1 MLLVKHFVSVSP
13 IHNLGLFTEGPIR
26 KGQEVWRFEP
36 DYDVEI
42 PAAMLA
48 DLEADCRE
56 MVRDCAEYFA
66 DRDVYRLGN
75 DGDIFMNHSDQPS
88 LLDLGDRMIAAWD
101 VAAGEELTC
110 DYRTVHVAGY
120 HPPPILGP
128 VHEPT

>member
-1 MLLVKHFVSVSP
+1 MLLVKHFVSASP
-13 IHNLGLFTEGPIR
+13 IHNLGLFAGEPIK
-26 KGQEVWRFEP
+26 KGREVWRFEP

-42 PAAMLA
+42 PSAMLA
-48 DLEADCRE
+48 DLEANYRE
-56 MVRDCAEYFA
+56 VVRDCAEYFA

-101 VAAGEELTC
+101 MPAGEELTC

-120 HPPPILGP
+120 RPPPDPGL